1 MFNNAM
7 LLNNIGFVR
16 KKYEKIVMSMKV
28 KLKVQEVHTPS
39 RLTYNFKSLFCV

>member
-7 LLNNIGFVR
+7 LLNIGFVR

-39 RLTYNFKSLFCV
+39 RLTYNFKSFFCV